1 MTPGSRETRSSKV
14 ELDDS
19 SLDDFSLGSLSCDS
33 LEDIPEEEDEDLQQE
48 HQNGGDIHQQQN
60 GGDIHQQQ
68 NGGDVYQKGV
78 MSPSEKTGLERW
90 QDSIQYLAD
99 VQLRNGR
106 VPHVP
111 VERHLQDDG
120 RQPLNLARF
129 IPQLTAA
136 CMLKETKGSLALRV
150 SHGARK

>member
-1 MTPGSRETRSSKV
+1 MSLTPGSRETRSSKV

-60 GGDIHQQQ
+60 GGD
-68 NGGDVYQKGV
+68 VYQKDV

-111 VERHLQDDG
+111 VERYLQDDG

>member
-60 GGDIHQQQ
+60 GGD
-68 NGGDVYQKGV
+68 VYQKKV